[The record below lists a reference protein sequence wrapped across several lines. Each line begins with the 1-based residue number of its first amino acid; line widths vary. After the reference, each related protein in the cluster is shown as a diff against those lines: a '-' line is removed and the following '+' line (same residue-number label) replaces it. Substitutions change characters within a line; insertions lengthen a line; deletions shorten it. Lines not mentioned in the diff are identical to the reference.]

1 MSSARVHKIVA
12 EQRGKR
18 FEHVFARLPRI
29 AWVPEEDDPKAGYL
43 LWITPSPKRKSFPR
57 KVAPGP
63 AADAYEEWEGSEPT
77 SEQDLSL
84 PSSPLRATGKAI
96 RIYYRFDR
104 NDGDEWWHHDFDEE
118 DRFFSGANKTGP
130 RVFVVNG
137 PDLQFTSRG
146 IIN

>member
-1 MSSARVHKIVA
+1 MSTARVHKIVA

-29 AWVPEEDDPKAGYL
+29 AWVPDGEYL

-57 KVAPGP
+57 KVTPGP
-63 AADAYEEWEGSEPT
+63 AADAYEEWEGAEAT

-104 NDGDEWWHHDFDEE
+104 DDGDGDSWWHHDFDDE

-137 PDLQFTSRG
+137 PNLEFTRDG